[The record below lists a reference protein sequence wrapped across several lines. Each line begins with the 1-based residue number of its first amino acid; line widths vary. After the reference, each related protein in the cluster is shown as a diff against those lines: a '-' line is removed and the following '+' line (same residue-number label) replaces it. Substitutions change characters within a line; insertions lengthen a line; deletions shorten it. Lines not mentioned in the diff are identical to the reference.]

1 MEEGFYGPALW
12 SHPADTPAPKAG
24 VNTSTTGDR
33 QINHSQPGCVMGKSL
48 WCLLRTH
55 PERQSCCQ
63 SVLHPHVPRALG
75 SFFSLEPPHHSPA
88 KLIFSIHLSSM
99 YTQRRE
105 GICCVLAALFEMIL
119 KIKVVLVQP
128 VLGFLHSQCLP
139 GNLLSGISCLTVW
152 SSLSLLFRLMD
163 VLLVVACGSSS
174 ASSAFISIFEQRNE
188 SE

>member
-75 SFFSLEPPHHSPA
+75 SFSSLEPPHHSPA

-128 VLGFLHSQCLP
+128 VLGVSPQPVSPWKSFVWDFLPDCVEQSLPAFQTDGCIIGCCLWIFF
-139 GNLLSGISCLTVW
+139 GIIC
-152 SSLSLLFRLMD
+152 FH
-163 VLLVVACGSSS
+163 
-174 ASSAFISIFEQRNE
+174 
-188 SE
+188 